1 MEEDKFRTELE
12 EILRQMA
19 SMVDVASEAV
29 SGSEK
34 RKKDVFRGMEEAEI
48 KRRETRV
55 NKVAVSFLLSFLCA
69 LYSSVISCYL
79 DKKG

>member
-1 MEEDKFRTELE
+1 MELE

-29 SGSEK
+29 RGSEK

-55 NKVAVSFLLSFLCA
+55 NKVAVSFL
-69 LYSSVISCYL
+69 SVFCVL
-79 DKKG
+79 FTAQ